1 MSDDVFHLTP
11 SDIRA
16 QEFQRTF
23 RGYDPAQVDEFR
35 ARVADELDRM
45 IRERSKLDERL
56 QGFQEQLRSFRD
68 RERAM
73 NEALLAAQQ
82 LRVAAQEQ
90 AEREAEAVVRE
101 ARTDAL
107 RLVSQAQNDE
117 RQVRE
122 RQEQL
127 QRQFAAYLANFRA
140 LLERQ
145 LGEVEGLQAYSQVT
159 HQVQTEMLLKRHA

>member
-1 MSDDVFHLTP
+1 MSDDAFHLTP
-11 SDIRA
+11 SDVRA
-16 QEFQRTF
+16 QEFQRVF
-23 RGYDPAQVDEFR
+23 RGCDPAQVDEFKG
-35 ARVADELDRM
+35 RVAEELDRLL
-45 IRERSKLDERL
+45 REKVKLEERL
-56 QGFQEQLRSFRD
+56 QGFRD

-90 AEREAEAVVRE
+90 AEKESESILRE
-101 ARTDAL
+101 ARADAL
-107 RLVSQAQNDE
+107 RLLGTAQDEE

-122 RQEQL
+122 RHELL

-145 LGEVEGLQAYSQVT
+145 LGEVEGLQAHAQLT
-159 HQVQTEMLLKRHA
+159 HQVQTELLLKRHA

>member
-1 MSDDVFHLTP
+1 MTSDAFHLTP
-11 SDIRA
+11 SDVRA

-23 RGYDPAQVDEFR
+23 RGYDPAQVDEFKN
-35 ARVADELDRM
+35 RVAEELDRLL
-45 IRERSKLDERL
+45 RERIKLDDRL
-56 QGFQEQLRSFRD
+56 QGFQEQLRAFRE

-90 AEREAEAVVRE
+90 ADREAEGIIRE
-101 ARTDAL
+101 ARADAL
-107 RLVSQAQNDE
+107 RVLSQAQDEE

-122 RQEQL
+122 RYETL

-145 LGEVEGLQAYSQVT
+145 LGEIEGIQT
-159 HQVQTEMLLKRHA
+159 HAQITYQVQTELLLKRHA